1 VVADSAPPARP
12 SPARVWLR
20 ALRPFS
26 FPASIVPV
34 AVGAAAAAVSGHFSP
49 GLTLL
54 TLLGCVALQAG
65 TNLSNE
71 FYDWRSG
78 ADHAGSLGASRA
90 IMAGWLSPRAILRA
104 AVACFVVGC
113 AAGFAL
119 VAAGGWPILALG
131 LVGVPLAWGYTA
143 PPLKLAYRGLGEV
156 AVFFLMG
163 PLMVLGSYLVQSSAS
178 PATALV
184 ASLPVGCL
192 VAAILHANNVRDLD
206 DDRRLGKRTLAT
218 ILGRTGARREY
229 DALVG
234 GAYLSLLG
242 GVLLALLPWT
252 TLLALLSL
260 PLAVRVR
267 TIVATGADPHV
278 LDPTVRRTAA
288 LHLVFGLLLAAGL
301 VLGAWRRW

>member
-1 VVADSAPPARP
+1 MAESARP
-12 SPARVWLR
+12 PRPSLTRVWLR
-20 ALRPFS
+20 AIRPFS

-34 AVGAAAAAVSGHFSP
+34 AVGAACATVANSFSA

-54 TLLGCVALQAG
+54 TLLGCLALQAG
-65 TNLSNE
+65 TNLANE
-71 FYDWRSG
+71 FYDWRTG
-78 ADHAGSLGASRA
+78 ADHPGSLGASRA
-90 IMAGWLSPRAILRA
+90 IMAGWLPPRAIFRA

-113 AAGFAL
+113 AAGL
-119 VAAGGWPILALG
+119 VLVVVGGWPILVLG
-131 LVGVPLAWGYTA
+131 LIGVPLAFGYTA

-163 PLMVLGSYLVQSSAS
+163 PLMVLGSYLVQSGGS
-178 PATALV
+178 PATALA

-234 GAYLSLLG
+234 GAYLTLLG
-242 GVLLALLPWT
+242 GVIVGLLPWT
-252 TLLALLSL
+252 SLLPLATL

-267 TIVATGADPHV
+267 GIVARGEDPRI
-278 LDPTVRRTAA
+278 LDPTVRQTAG

-301 VLGAWRRW
+301 LLGAWLPR